1 MKIRPEIFLLKN
13 ENINH
18 KKILVTGSDEPLIGH
33 VTEFIINKFKNKNF
47 FIDSSG
53 SIDKNLSGDLFSNN
67 KILFVLRDLSSIKEN
82 MEAFNLT
89 DQNLLISSPNK
100 NKTNSIKS
108 EILKS
113 KDSLL
118 LECYPLTRQTKEVI
132 IKEFIEK
139 NNIDLSSNMFWY
151 VLDNFDNNYIS
162 LKKQLELLSLWGGE
176 ITSALDI
183 EKVVSIESRI
193 EINKFFFKVFKK
205 NKILIDYFN
214 KNINSQ
220 GDFYIFL
227 NSLKLYLGIIIS
239 SSNKE
244 VVISNFPKYLF
255 NEKDVFLK
263 IYNLLNKKKIEKI
276 YKNILK
282 VEMLTRKHSSLYLLF
297 GIRFLIN
304 TKNIITS

>member
-193 EINKFFFKVFKK
+193 EINKIFFQVFKK

-263 IYNLLNKKKIEKI
+263 IYNLLNKKKVEKI

-282 VEMLTRKHSSLYLLF
+282 VEMLVRKHSGLYLLF